1 MADEY
6 ATDYALV
13 SGDGLP
19 VPATVAA
26 TERAA
31 MVNAIVAIYGHLVY
45 ASDGDAKIKREFERL
60 RRYGDAVVAV
70 TIKRMPTPHSE
81 KATS

>member
-6 ATDYALV
+6 ATGYALV

-26 TERAA
+26 TERGA
-31 MVNAIVAIYGHLVY
+31 MVNAIVAIYGHPVY
-45 ASDGDAKIKREFERL
+45 AWDSDAKIKREFERL
-60 RRYGDAVVAV
+60 KRYGDAVVAV
-70 TIKRMPTPHSE
+70 TIKRMPSQTTE
-81 KATS
+81 KAAT